1 MNTLR
6 LVAAATALAALAGCT
21 FDGPRY
27 GGGYGS
33 GPVARAPSNAV
44 VGSWSTGDGVATTR
58 FNPGGTFEVFAN
70 DTGSKL
76 AEGTYRFVSSND
88 VQLNGFSLLRQQPV
102 NNNCRL
108 VSSNQLNCTSA
119 EQITSVMVRRAG
131 A

>member
-1 MNTLR
+1 MKTLR
-6 LVAAATALAALAGCT
+6 LIAAATALAALAGCT

-27 GGGYGS
+27 GGGS
-33 GPVARAPSNAV
+33 IARAPSNAV

-76 AEGTYRFVSSND
+76 VEGTYSFVNSND
-88 VQLNGFSLLRQQPV
+88 VQLNGFSLLRQQPIS
-102 NNNCRL
+102 NNCRL
-108 VSSNQLNCTSA
+108 VTPNQLNCTSA
-119 EQITSVMVRRAG
+119 EQITSIMVRRVG